1 MDVKLPFFSFIAFNF
16 RFKDFHHTFDKLNKK
31 MFYVYFILAKITLPN
46 FFLFSHFY
54 INILEKIFSFN

>member
-31 MFYVYFILAKITLPN
+31 NVLCLFYFSKNYNTE
-46 FFLFSHFY
+46 FFL
-54 INILEKIFSFN
+54 IFSFLYKYIGKNIFF